1 LPLRR
6 IDTKLPKLR
15 RASAPGAVDDG
26 AVESSPAP
34 DVLSAEE
41 GELKGNLSHD
51 THVFQWSL
59 SRPQGGTQMTNGQ
72 SRTAADRSE
81 FSWLFGLTAL
91 LFMVLVLS
99 GCNTMRGMG
108 EDVEAAGG
116 AMSDTAEET
125 EEDIEDEM

>member
-1 LPLRR
+1 
-6 IDTKLPKLR
+6 
-15 RASAPGAVDDG
+15 
-26 AVESSPAP
+26 
-34 DVLSAEE
+34 
-41 GELKGNLSHD
+41 
-51 THVFQWSL
+51 
-59 SRPQGGTQMTNGQ
+59 MTNGQ